1 MSERKA
7 FIQIKD
13 ARKYFPMNEGL
24 KRATVK
30 AVDGV
35 SLDIYKGETLGLV
48 GESGCGKSTLGR
60 VALRLTEKTSGEVAF
75 DGQDIYALKPRE
87 LIEFRRRMQI
97 IFQDPYA
104 CLNPRLRIED
114 IISEPLRFHEK
125 LTKKERQE
133 RVAEV
138 MRDVGLSE
146 DMGRRF
152 PHELSGG
159 QQQRVGIARALILK
173 PEFIV
178 CDEPVSA
185 LDVSVQA
192 QILNLLVSMKEEY
205 RLTYLFVSHNLSVV
219 HYICDRIAV
228 MYLGQIVEVAEKDE
242 LFRNPLHPYTQAL
255 ISAVLSVDDE
265 KRERL
270 ILKGDLPDP
279 SNPPEGCRFRTRCMQ
294 ACQDCM
300 GEQTLLEFSP
310 GHWLRCCR
318 NGKAERDRERISVD
332 KA

>member
-1 MSERKA
+1 MNKTTP

-13 ARKYFPMNEGL
+13 VKKYFPMVEGL
-24 KRATVK
+24 KTVNLK

-35 SLDIYKGETLGLV
+35 SLDIEKGETLGLV

-60 VALRLTEKTSGEVAF
+60 VVLRLIDKTAGDVIY
-75 DGQDIYALKPRE
+75 DGQDVYAMKPRE
-87 LIEFRRRMQI
+87 LVAFRRKMQI
-97 IFQDPYA
+97 VFQDPYA
-104 CLNPRLRIED
+104 CLNPRLRVED

-125 LTKKERQE
+125 LSRQE
-133 RVAEV
+133 RRTRVAKAME
-138 MRDVGLSE
+138 DVGLTE
-146 DMGRRF
+146 DMARRF

-192 QILNLLVSMKEEY
+192 QILNLLISMKEAY
-205 RLTYLFVSHNLSVV
+205 SLTYLFISHNLAVV
-219 HYICDRIAV
+219 HHICDRIAV

-255 ISAVLSVDDE
+255 ISAVLSVDDV
-265 KRERL
+265 KREQI
-270 ILKGDLPDP
+270 ILKDDLPNP
-279 SNPPEGCRFRTRCMQ
+279 LNPPDGCRFRTRCPKAHLGCEKNQ
-294 ACQDCM
+294 P
-300 GEQTLLEFSP
+300 LLEIGSR
-310 GHWLRCCR
+310 HWLRCGR
-318 NGKAERDRERISVD
+318 
-332 KA
+332 